1 MRKINLVNFKSFE
14 DEDIYFKNL
23 TILAGGNGAGKST
36 VIQSLLILLQ
46 SFNKKDAS
54 IIPNRYYLNDYYC
67 ELGSSEKVLYK
78 DASDDYIRFKFFDK
92 NENYTLFQFEKDKK
106 DLSIFNLR
114 DFQRNADDVFK
125 NKSLDFLRYFDFI
138 GADRFGP
145 KTFHHTD
152 SNYSRINVGKYGE
165 YTTLVL
171 NMYKDEIL
179 DVGLGKIG
187 SLNKASLLSHVN
199 YWLEKIF
206 GFVNVDTFFI
216 DEANIAILKI
226 RNDRYGD
233 YHTPVNM
240 PYGISY
246 ALPIIVSCLVRLI
259 NKEKLFEGYTKK
271 DHTNQENELVVIENP
286 EAHLHPSAQSMMG
299 IFLSFMANYIQIIVE
314 THSDHIINGIRK
326 AVKSK
331 ILLNNEI
338 VFNFFESVRDVNTY
352 KIEKDTNELIMNPLI
367 HDNSNINHT
376 KVNLIEVN
384 EEGDLEEWPEG
395 FFDQFEKDMMD
406 LL

>member
-54 IIPNRYYLNDYYC
+54 IIPTRYYLNDYYC

-78 DASDDYIRFKFFDK
+78 DASDDYIIFNFFDK
-92 NENYTLFQFEKDKK
+92 NENYTLFKFEKDKK
-106 DLSIFNLR
+106 DLSIFNLISY
-114 DFQRNADDVFK
+114 DRNQDYVFK
-125 NKSLDFLRYFDFI
+125 NKSLDFLKYFDFI
-138 GADRFGP
+138 GADRYGP

-179 DVGLGKIG
+179 DVELGKKG
-187 SLNKASLLSHVN
+187 SENKASLLSHVN

-206 GFVNVDTFFI
+206 GFVNVDTLFI
-216 DEANIAILKI
+216 DEANVAILKI
-226 RNDRYGD
+226 KNDRYGD

-259 NKEKLFEGYTKK
+259 NKEKLFEGYKEE
-271 DHTNQENELVVIENP
+271 DNDQENELVVIENP

-299 IFLSFMANYIQIIVE
+299 VFLSYMANYIQIIVE

-331 ILLNNEI
+331 ILLNDEVI
-338 VFNFFESVRDVNTY
+338 FNFFESIRDVNNY
-352 KIEKDTNELIMNPLI
+352 KKIEGNDEIVINIKIYDDT
-367 HDNSNINHT
+367 NINHT